1 MKKTLVIHPADP
13 STDFLKI
20 IYKDR
25 GFTEITE
32 SFDSENLKQL
42 MKEHERIVM
51 LGHGYHHGLLH
62 YMQTVIDASFVPIL
76 REKEL
81 VGIWCFAK
89 SFFDHHGLSGFHT
102 DMFISEPIEASVMG
116 VLASDESIELSNATF
131 AKLLRNN
138 LFHPNCLQRVKR
150 SYLKLNLEVSTYNGL
165 RFFQRSSGDP
175 TTECQIPSLGDL
187 LKQFKI

>member
-150 SYLKLNLEVSTYNGL
+150 SYLKLNSEVSTYNGL

-175 TTECQIPSLGDL
+175 ITECQIPSLGDL